1 MWTTPRPLALVVDD
15 NARVRQVVS
24 LHLAHLGFEAISL
37 DDADEIVELASRYR
51 PAVIVLDL
59 VLPIT
64 DGFTA
69 IANLR
74 RHPETTSIP
83 IVVISGQPQAMTRA
97 RARMDDRGGVVLLRK
112 PFTLGELQVA
122 VRQAMRPI
130 SHEGLEDATSR

>member
-24 LHLAHLGFEAISL
+24 LHLAHLGLEAISL

-59 VLPIT
+59 VLPIM

-74 RHPETTSIP
+74 RHPETAPIP
-83 IVVISGQPQAMTRA
+83 IVVISGQPEALA
-97 RARMDDRGGVVLLRK
+97 RARMGHRGGVVLLRK
-112 PFTLGELQVA
+112 PFTLGELQAA
-122 VRQAMRPI
+122 VRHAMRPA
-130 SHEGLEDATSR
+130 SHEVSEDAASP